1 MRPAEIKEDPAS
13 FIRKQAEILGDMKA
27 VVFYEHGGL
36 EKLVTR
42 EVPTPKLSNHEVL
55 VRVEACA
62 LNHLD
67 VLVREG
73 IPGLTVPLPH
83 ICGSDVAGVVSQIR
97 SETQDL
103 QVGDR
108 VIINP
113 ALSCGK
119 CEFCVIGEESMCI
132 DFRILGEHV
141 NGGYA
146 ESVKAPRENIIPIP
160 DHVHYVEAAAVPLVF
175 MTAWRMLVT
184 RAKVRAGEDVLILG
198 AGGGVASAAIQIAKL
213 LGARVFVTSSTDEKL
228 RKAEELGADAFINHS
243 DTEFDREVWAL
254 TGKRGVDVVV
264 DSVGSATWERSIR
277 SLSRGGR
284 LVTCGA
290 HTGSRATTDL
300 RYLYWRQ
307 LQIVG
312 STMATLGE
320 LKQVLEEV
328 WKGRLRPVVDR
339 VLPLEQAREAQR
351 AMMKGEQ
358 FGKIVLEV
366 S

>member
-1 MRPAEIKEDPAS
+1 
-13 FIRKQAEILGDMKA
+13 MKA

-36 EKLVTR
+36 EKLVTG
-42 EVPTPKLSNHEVL
+42 EVPTPRLFNDEVL
-55 VRVEACA
+55 VRVKACA

-67 VLVREG
+67 ILVREG
-73 IPGLTVPLPH
+73 IPGLAVPLPH
-83 ICGSDVAGVVSQIR
+83 ISGSDVAGAVTQIR
-97 SETQDL
+97 SDTKDL
-103 QVGDR
+103 HVGDR

-119 CEFCVIGEESMCI
+119 CEFCVVGEESMCVN
-132 DFRILGEHV
+132 FRILGEHV

-146 ESVKAPRENIIPIP
+146 EFVKAPRENIIPIP
-160 DHVHYVEAAAVPLVF
+160 DHIPAVEAAAVPLVF

-198 AGGGVASAAIQIAKL
+198 AGGGVSTAAIQIAKL
-213 LGARVFVTSSTDEKL
+213 RGARVFVTSSSDEKL

-243 DTEFDREVWAL
+243 ETDFDKEVWAL

-290 HTGSRATTDL
+290 HTGAQATTDL
-300 RYLYWRQ
+300 RYVYWRQ
-307 LQIVG
+307 LQIIG
-312 STMATLGE
+312 STMANPRE

-328 WKGRLRPVVDR
+328 WKGRLRPVVDK
-339 VLPLEQAREAQR
+339 VLPLERAREAQG
-351 AMMKGEQ
+351 AMMKGEH
-358 FGKIVLEV
+358 FGKIVLKV
-366 S
+366 D